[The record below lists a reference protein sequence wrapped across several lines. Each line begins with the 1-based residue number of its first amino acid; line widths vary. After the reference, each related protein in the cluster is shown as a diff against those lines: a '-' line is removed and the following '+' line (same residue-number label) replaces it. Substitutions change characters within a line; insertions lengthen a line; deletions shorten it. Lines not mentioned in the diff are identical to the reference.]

1 VQYHSH
7 DCNYTILGLNKKQFS
22 KSKTKKRTKSFFC
35 IINDIQACSQ
45 NKTKR
50 LLETGDINCA
60 FTAIVSQHATQS
72 SAGLNP
78 RIEQTPGHMQKQP
91 QHLQNSQMNTLERR
105 QNTLELSHTHEH
117 THEHTNTHHSP
128 QEVSVSNC
136 EDDETILGHDGAV
149 LDIDVFIEKMQ
160 NKIRLGDCQARLKMQ
175 RILLLYAYQHSYKR
189 IFNTIKIN
197 EDNGR
202 AEFFINIDSMP
213 EITLLLHQCMLPTK
227 QYEDDLIILI
237 RSCIP
242 FFQNP
247 RRVKHDHAWQEENDN
262 SLIILLKWCMPSIL
276 SLYPHIFVKDVNYKA
291 RVALFR
297 LFRELFV
304 GPFEA
309 RNSFYVNNKTLVK
322 MCLMEYIYYHIQYV
336 NPLPNTTYIKTLNI
350 STMAT
355 NILNIGQQFRV
366 ELNLEFIKIL
376 HPISTANVGEILL
389 GLQAKC
395 HIMFE
400 RCCRYNKNSMS
411 HNYQEV
417 YQNNTTILRP
427 IRNKQDLHSVLSV
440 CMPLLGKIPY
450 TQYFSV
456 FDMHC
461 RRHGIDVAYINVLW
475 ETMKTVKVYEISAN
489 LIQAQKQILARKC
502 KNNSVHIQRLSTIL
516 VCLFCTQKNV
526 CPTFRH
532 DVRMDEYT
540 CNRCN
545 IKNSVFEIDLI
556 GRVVVLCGM
565 PLIFSIC
572 CNEVVVLSGTGTEF
586 TPLPFQRGQ
595 SGEQE
600 KCRCVKWDRNA
611 TSVNFQH
618 VLESVSLSQSIS
630 LYTQKA
636 PVKWDTASR
645 EYMQQR
651 IAGSTQNIVIT
662 QSTRNMCCM
671 CKINAVQQ
679 KYILLDVYNARLV
692 IVPVCSKHGMPM
704 RVMPTITTVTAY
716 IQFILFK
723 ERK

>member
-1 VQYHSH
+1 
-7 DCNYTILGLNKKQFS
+7 
-22 KSKTKKRTKSFFC
+22 
-35 IINDIQACSQ
+35 
-45 NKTKR
+45 
-50 LLETGDINCA
+50 
-60 FTAIVSQHATQS
+60 
-72 SAGLNP
+72 
-78 RIEQTPGHMQKQP
+78 
-91 QHLQNSQMNTLERR
+91 
-105 QNTLELSHTHEH
+105 
-117 THEHTNTHHSP
+117 
-128 QEVSVSNC
+128 
-136 EDDETILGHDGAV
+136 
-149 LDIDVFIEKMQ
+149 
-160 NKIRLGDCQARLKMQ
+160 
-175 RILLLYAYQHSYKR
+175 
-189 IFNTIKIN
+189 
-197 EDNGR
+197 
-202 AEFFINIDSMP
+202 
-213 EITLLLHQCMLPTK
+213 
-227 QYEDDLIILI
+227 
-237 RSCIP
+237 
-242 FFQNP
+242 
-247 RRVKHDHAWQEENDN
+247 
-262 SLIILLKWCMPSIL
+262 
-276 SLYPHIFVKDVNYKA
+276 
-291 RVALFR
+291 
-297 LFRELFV
+297 
-304 GPFEA
+304 
-309 RNSFYVNNKTLVK
+309 
-322 MCLMEYIYYHIQYV
+322 
-336 NPLPNTTYIKTLNI
+336 
-350 STMAT
+350 
-355 NILNIGQQFRV
+355 V

-671 CKINAVQQ
+671 CKINAV
-679 KYILLDVYNARLV
+679 
-692 IVPVCSKHGMPM
+692 
-704 RVMPTITTVTAY
+704 
-716 IQFILFK
+716 
-723 ERK
+723 